1 MRLVRFISRSGTFW
15 GEFDPDG
22 IIPLIGDPFGD
33 FRRDTLIHPHG
44 EVRLLAPVKPSKII
58 CVGLNYADHVSES
71 DTADQAPKA
80 PLLFFKP
87 PSSIVG
93 PGQVIRLPESS
104 NQVEFE
110 GELALVIGRRATAVA
125 PVEAEEY
132 IYGITCANDI
142 SARDFQRSDNQ
153 WARAK
158 GFDTFCPIG
167 PWVCV
172 GEPYTNLEIET
183 YQNTAL
189 KQRANT
195 DEMLIKPHELVS
207 YISGIMTLEP
217 GDVILTGTPA
227 GVGPLADGDQV
238 EVRIQG
244 IGSLVNDVRNAGAD

>member
-15 GEFDPDG
+15 GEFDPEG
-22 IIPLIGDPFGD
+22 IIPLIGDPFGT
-33 FRRDTLIHPHG
+33 FRRDTLIHQHG
-44 EVRLLAPVKPSKII
+44 DVQLLAPVKPSKVI
-58 CVGLNYADHVSES
+58 CVGLNYAEHVSES
-71 DTADQAPKA
+71 KTSGQPPGH

-87 PSSIVG
+87 PSSIIG
-93 PGQVIRLPESS
+93 PGQPIRLPESS
-104 NQVEFE
+104 KQVEFE
-110 GELALVIGRRATAVA
+110 GELALVIGRRATAIS
-125 PVEAEEY
+125 PVEADEY
-132 IYGITCANDI
+132 ILGITCANDI
-142 SARDFQRSDNQ
+142 TARDFQKSDNQ

-172 GEPYTNLEIET
+172 GEHYDNLDIET
-183 YQNTAL
+183 FQNTGL

-195 DEMLIKPHELVS
+195 NDMLIKPPELVS

-244 IGSLVNDVRNAGAD
+244 IGSLVNDVRGSGAD